1 MVSGMPD
8 APRPDLAALIVPLG
22 RALTAAEEPVL
33 RAHQLSMWGYTVLLR
48 LDSQPIRSQA
58 SLAET
63 IGADKSRLIEVL
75 DELQHR
81 ELITRTPDP
90 TDRRVRLLALTPKGR
105 RLRDTARRAIQTNEQ
120 RLLDLLPPGERSA
133 FLTTLQRIAAAAPD
147 VFNE

>member
-1 MVSGMPD
+1 MPD
-8 APRPDLAALIVPLG
+8 VPRPNLAALIVPLG
-22 RALTAAEEPVL
+22 RALTAAEQPVL
-33 RAHQLSMWGYTVLLR
+33 RALQLSMWGYSVLLR

-120 RLLDLLPPGERSA
+120 RLLDLLPAGERSA

>member
-8 APRPDLAALIVPLG
+8 APRPDLAALIAPLG

>member
-1 MVSGMPD
+1 MPD
-8 APRPDLAALIVPLG
+8 VPRPDLAALIVPLG
-22 RALTAAEEPVL
+22 RALTAAEQPVL
-33 RAHQLSMWGYTVLLR
+33 RALQLSMWGYSVLLR

-90 TDRRVRLLALTPKGR
+90 TDRRVRLLALTQKGR

-120 RLLDLLPPGERSA
+120 RLLDLLPAGERSA

>member
-1 MVSGMPD
+1 MPD
-8 APRPDLAALIVPLG
+8 VPRLDLAALIVPLG
-22 RALTAAEEPVL
+22 RALTAAEQPVL
-33 RAHQLSMWGYTVLLR
+33 RALQLSMWGYSVLLR

-120 RLLDLLPPGERSA
+120 RLLDLLPAGERSA

>member
-1 MVSGMPD
+1 MPD
-8 APRPDLAALIVPLG
+8 VPRPDLAALIVPLG
-22 RALTAAEEPVL
+22 RALTAAEQPVL
-33 RAHQLSMWGYTVLLR
+33 RALQLSMWGYSVLLR

-120 RLLDLLPPGERSA
+120 RLLDLLPAGERSA